1 MAFRSDDISI
11 NTLVG
16 SGSFVKGDMKVNGFI
31 RIDGDIDG
39 NLETDGAVIISE
51 KARFRGN
58 LTAKSVIVGGIIIG
72 DITAKEGVKLLSSSA
87 VVGNI
92 ISRRVQMEDKVI
104 FHGHCIS
111 IEEEN
116 RYATAVDTF
125 LQVKAIRDTAVIS

>member
-92 ISRRVQMEDKVI
+92 ISRRVQMEDNVI

-111 IEEEN
+111 IEEEH
-116 RYATAVDTF
+116 RFATAAYTF
-125 LQVKAIRDTAVIS
+125 FQVQAIRDKSVLS